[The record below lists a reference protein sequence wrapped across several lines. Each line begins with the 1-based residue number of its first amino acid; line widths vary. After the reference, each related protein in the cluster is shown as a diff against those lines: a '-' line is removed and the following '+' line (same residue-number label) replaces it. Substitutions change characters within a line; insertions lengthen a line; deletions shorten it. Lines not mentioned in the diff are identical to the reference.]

1 MINLILFGPPGS
13 GKGTQAAKLVEHYN
27 LYHISTGDMFRS
39 EIKGKTELGLLAISY
54 TSKGELVP
62 DEVTIKML
70 EKRVEDNPNVEGF
83 IFDGFPRTVAQ
94 AKALNDFLA
103 KKGDDI
109 TALTMLD
116 VEDEELVTRLLNRAK
131 DSGRADDANPEVI
144 KNRIQIYKDTTLP
157 VAAFYD
163 TLNKTHVIEGVGTIE
178 EITTRLKT
186 AIDNVL

>member
-13 GKGTQAAKLVEHYN
+13 GKGTQAEKLVAHYN

-39 EIKGKTELGLLAISY
+39 EIKGKTELGLLATSY

-70 EKRVEDNPNVEGF
+70 EKRVNDNPNVEGF
-83 IFDGFPRTVAQ
+83 IFDGFPRTVPQ
-94 AKALNDFLA
+94 AEALNDFLA

-116 VEDEELVTRLLNRAK
+116 VPEPELITRLQNRAK
-131 DSGRADDANPEVI
+131 DSGRPDDADVNVI
-144 KNRIQIYKDTTLP
+144 KNRLKVYEDETLP
-157 VAAFYD
+157 VAAFYK
-163 TLNKTHVIEGVGTIE
+163 TIGKTHMIEGLGSIE
-178 EITTRLKT
+178 EITTRLVA
-186 AIDNVL
+186 AIDTVL